1 MDTALLFDLDGTL
14 ADTEWLHFE
23 AFVEVFAQEGID
35 LDAAAYQSRIMGFPG
50 HAIAASFLPHRP
62 RAQAAAVM
70 DRKEQLYRDR
80 ITTVTP
86 PLGAMALLDF
96 ADAHR
101 IPYALVT
108 NAPLANAERVLAAMG
123 VRQRFAAVV
132 SGADLPHSKPH
143 PLPYL
148 TALEQLGAKAARS
161 VAFEDA
167 GSGVRAAVAAGI
179 PLVGVTSTLK
189 AEALLVLGATFA
201 VADFT
206 DPRILA
212 LIERQ
217 MGRR

>member
-1 MDTALLFDLDGTL
+1 MDTALLFDLDGTF
-14 ADTEWLHFE
+14 ADTEKLHFE

-35 LDAAAYQSRIMGFPG
+35 LDAAAYQNRIMGFPG
-50 HAIAASFLPHRP
+50 HAIAAGFLPHRP
-62 RAQAAAVM
+62 HAEAAAVM

-86 PLGAMALLDF
+86 PPGAMALLDF
-96 ADAHR
+96 ADAHGIR
-101 IPYALVT
+101 YALVT

-123 VRQRFAAVV
+123 VRQRFAAVI
-132 SGADLPHSKPH
+132 SGEDLAHSKPH

-148 TALEQLGAKAARS
+148 TALEQLGAKAGRS

-167 GSGVRAAVAAGI
+167 GSGVRAAIAAGI
-179 PLVGVTSTLK
+179 PLVGVTSSLK
-189 AEALLVLGATFA
+189 AETLLELGASIA

-206 DPRILA
+206 DPRIFA

-217 MGRR
+217 LGR